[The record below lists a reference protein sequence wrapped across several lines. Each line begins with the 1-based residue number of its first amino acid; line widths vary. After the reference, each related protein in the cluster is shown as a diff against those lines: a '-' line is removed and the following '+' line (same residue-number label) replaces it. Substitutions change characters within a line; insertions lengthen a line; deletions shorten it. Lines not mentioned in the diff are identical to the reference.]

1 MNLRFLDYFLALTPD
16 SLLPVASELKNVPE
30 TDVFGLSHVLEED
43 NDVLRLS
50 HVLLEDYSPHSPF
63 SPSDLPDHLESTNWK
78 YQPFSAATLIQ
89 LDPYMILIFFFTY
102 NIFKISLN
110 SASSAKE

>member
-1 MNLRFLDYFLALTPD
+1 MNLSFMDYFLALTPD
-16 SLLPVASELKNVPE
+16 SLLSEQGNVSE
-30 TDVFGLSHVLEED
+30 IGRVLEED

-78 YQPFSAATLIQ
+78 SQPFSAATLIQ
-89 LDPYMILIFFFTY
+89 LEPNMIMIFFFIFTY

-110 SASSAKE
+110 SANSAKE